1 MNFIGIIVAMDE
13 ECEEIQRLMTNI
25 QTKQIYNLNFI
36 IGKINEKNCILTKS
50 GVGKVNAARTIQIMI
65 DNFDLDMV
73 INVGAAGAINYLLNI
88 GDVVIANHVLQHD
101 FDITAF
107 GHSKGYITGVGD
119 KIYCDKNLVTEFE
132 NLIKNSEERIYNIKT
147 GIVAS
152 GDIFCTEVT
161 MKDKINAK
169 FNADVVD
176 MECASVAQVCYLDNI
191 PFASVRCISDIPN
204 GSNDKTFD
212 ENLKLASKRCAKILY
227 EFCKNKDNNIN

>member
-73 INVGAAGAINYLLNI
+73 INLGAAGAINYLLNI
-88 GDVVIANHVLQHD
+88 GDVVIANNVVQHD

-152 GDIFCTEVT
+152 GDIFV
-161 MKDKINAK
+161 
-169 FNADVVD
+169 
-176 MECASVAQVCYLDNI
+176 Q
-191 PFASVRCISDIPN
+191 
-204 GSNDKTFD
+204 
-212 ENLKLASKRCAKILY
+212 KLL
-227 EFCKNKDNNIN
+227 